1 MNKANQIID
10 SAKQAIIES
19 TSKTKLDTP
28 IRKRVAYVVSH
39 GKSYASNGY
48 AIRTHGIA
56 AALNKQGFDALCFV
70 RPGRPWDFGAKKKFA
85 ELQKE
90 VEGVTYIHSPW
101 ENFVVPKDVLE
112 RIKVMALKFEELFRI
127 YRPEIVLAASN
138 YEVAFPAYIA
148 AKKLGLPFHYEVRG
162 FWEISRLSRD
172 PNWENS
178 DGYYEQV
185 ELESFLVSHADKLY
199 TLNNAMVQEL
209 VRRGADK
216 RSISL
221 VPNAAPTVS
230 NNEINNIKLRS
241 ELFDDKAD
249 TFLLGYVGALTDY
262 EGLDTLLQAI
272 ASLKDEKVKLLVV
285 GGNNPVNDSD
295 KHDEV
300 LEKLK
305 KQAIEFGL
313 QNQVV
318 FTGRVAHDKVGDYI
332 RAVDACVVPRKP
344 DVVCELVSALK
355 PLEYMAFSKPI
366 IASNVAPQ
374 KELLKQ
380 GELGW
385 LYEKGSVESLAQII
399 IKLRNES
406 KSAVAEKVAAARAL
420 IDNELTWEKVV
431 KPMVNQLVNSSEHY
445 SIQAE
450 KETNTKVACI
460 MDDFT
465 FQSYSPE
472 ANLYQ
477 LTPENYLEELAN
489 FEPELL
495 FIESAWRGKDDLWG
509 SKVGHRSTEVIN
521 IVEWCKQ
528 RNIPTVFWNKEDP
541 IHFETFLSTA
551 KLFDFVFTTDIDCI
565 HRYKAALGHDNVFFL
580 PFACQPKSSNPIE
593 KYDRKDAFC
602 FAGAY
607 YVKYP
612 DRTKDLESFVDALPS
627 YKPLE
632 IYDRNFGKDDP
643 NYMFP
648 DKYKPHIVGTLPF
661 SEIDKAYKG
670 YKYAINLN
678 SIKQSQ
684 TMFARRVYELLA
696 CNTITV
702 SNFSRGVRAL
712 FGDLV
717 QVSDNGSEIV
727 RRLETLASDELLEGK
742 YRLAGL
748 RKVLSEH
755 TYSARFNY
763 IMNKVNG
770 TDNKQPLPSF
780 TVITMVESREQF
792 DSVLR
797 LVSKQTLQP
806 TRVVVI
812 FKEQSL
818 NKSISGFKND
828 FKGEVNFISLL
839 EAQDRKLK
847 CVKNSDDWVV
857 VFDTQD
863 YYGPNY
869 LMDIALS
876 TRYSSARAIG
886 KSSYFIA
893 NDEGIVLQNKNS
905 AYKVNYPLSVRR
917 CALSSSFNEIP
928 LFKIIEDSLNLRG
941 LSIDSYNYCRDGL
954 NTKSSRTA
962 LSAVRAN
969 VNDGDFEEGMSLSDL
984 QQLAESIQ
992 PTCDSLE
999 KKQAYSAKQL
1009 FNFLPSKLSCRSTL
1023 VLGESGIEVN
1033 SPLEDGKHEYIYF
1046 SDKSA
1051 ISVNDLKLKNEK
1063 LPLHLEITPGLKL
1076 SFVVLYLS
1084 DKKQKL
1090 SHDIIQP
1097 NKNNLLTL
1105 PEKTHFVKF
1114 GLRVYQGGNCTISK
1128 LLIDEKDL
1136 SPENILGKSE
1146 TLLIANN
1153 YPSYEDL
1160 YRNGFVHSRVKAYKE
1175 VGVDVDV
1182 FRFQKDTAVSWHEF
1196 QDIDVTTGSKI
1207 ALNRLLSSGRYK
1219 HVLVHFLDA
1228 EMWDVLSQ
1236 FVDKVKVTIWVHG
1249 ADIQPWYRR
1258 KFNISTLEQKAKAVE
1273 LSDRR
1278 MAFWKSILK
1287 PIHPNMKLVFVSN
1300 YFAEEVMEDLGFRLP
1315 QSSYEI
1321 INNPIDTKL
1330 FKYREKPAELRKK
1343 ILSIRPY
1350 ASKVYAND
1358 ITVKCILELSDEPF
1372 FNELEFRIIG
1382 DGALFEE
1389 TVEPVR
1395 KFSNVIIEQRFL
1407 SQTEIAEIH
1416 KYYGVFLCPSRMD
1429 TQGVSRDE
1437 AMSSGLVPI
1446 TSAVAAI
1453 PEFLDS
1459 KKGFL
1464 IHDENVSEFATAV
1477 KTLFQDVAT
1486 FQQMSRDASISVQ
1499 NSRSK
1504 EIIVKKELLHF
1515 Q

>member
-374 KELLKQ
+374 AELLKQ
-380 GELGW
+380 GKLGW

-541 IHFETFLSTA
+541 IHFETFLNTA

>member
-10 SAKQAIIES
+10 FAKQAIIES

-56 AALNKQGFDALCFV
+56 AALNKYGFDALCFV

-101 ENFVVPKDVLE
+101 ENFVVPKDVFE

-241 ELFDDKAD
+241 ELFNDKAD

-295 KHDEV
+295 KYDEV

-374 KELLKQ
+374 AELLKQ
-380 GELGW
+380 GKLGW

-406 KSAVAEKVAAARAL
+406 KSAVAEKVAAAKAL

-521 IVEWCKQ
+521 IVAWCKQ
-528 RNIPTVFWNKEDP
+528 RNIPTIFWNKEDP
-541 IHFETFLSTA
+541 IHFETFLNTA

-869 LMDIALS
+869 LLDIALS
-876 TRYSSARAIG
+876 TRYSSAKAIG

-893 NDEGIVLQNKNS
+893 SDEGVELQNKNS
-905 AYKVNYPLSVRR
+905 TYKDNYPLSARR
-917 CALSSSFNEIP
+917 CALSSSFDDVSLYKLIG
-928 LFKIIEDSLNLRG
+928 DSLNIRG
-941 LSIDSYNYCRDGL
+941 LSIDSFNYCQNGVSSSSQEVLSSVKASVTDGGF
-954 NTKSSRTA
+954 
-962 LSAVRAN
+962 
-969 VNDGDFEEGMSLSDL
+969 DEGMSLSVL
-984 QQLAESIQ
+984 EQLAESIQ
-992 PTCDSLE
+992 PTEDGVE
-999 KKQAYSAKQL
+999 KKKAFSAKQL
-1009 FNFLPSKLSCRSTL
+1009 FSFLPSKLSSRSSV
-1023 VLGESGIEVN
+1023 VLSENKIEIT

-1046 SDKSA
+1046 SDKST
-1051 ISVNDLKLKNEK
+1051 ISVNDLKLKDEK

-1076 SFVVLYLS
+1076 SFVILYLD

-1097 NKNNLLTL
+1097 NKNNLLAL
-1105 PEKTHFVKF
+1105 PENTHFIKF
-1114 GLRVYQGGNCTISK
+1114 GLRIYQGGNCTIDK
-1128 LLIDEKDL
+1128 LLNDEKDL

-1175 VGVDVDV
+1175 AGVDVDV
-1182 FRFQKDTAVSWHEF
+1182 FRFQKDTAVRWHEF

-1207 ALNRLLSSGRYK
+1207 ALNRLLTSGRYK

-1236 FVDKVKVTIWVHG
+1236 FIDKIKVTVWVHG

-1258 KFNISTLEQKAKAVE
+1258 KFNISTPEQKEKAIE
-1273 LSDRR
+1273 LSDKR
-1278 MAFWKSILK
+1278 MAFWKSILN
-1287 PIHPNMKLVFVSN
+1287 PMHSNMKLVFVSK
-1300 YFAEEVMEDLGFRLP
+1300 YFAEEVMEDLGFRVP
-1315 QSSYEI
+1315 ESSYEI
-1321 INNPIDTKL
+1321 INNPIDTEL
-1330 FKYREKPAELRKK
+1330 FKYRKKPAELRKK
-1343 ILSIRPY
+1343 VLSIRPY

-1358 ITVKCILELSDEPF
+1358 LTVQCILELSKESF
-1372 FNELEFRIIG
+1372 FDELEFRIIG
-1382 DGALFEE
+1382 DGVLFEE
-1389 TVEPVR
+1389 TVKPLC
-1395 KFSNVIIEQRFL
+1395 KFDNVIIEQRFL
-1407 SQTEIAEIH
+1407 NQREIAEIH
-1416 KYYGVFLCPSRMD
+1416 KGYGVFLCPSRMD

-1437 AMSSGLVPI
+1437 AMSSGLVPV
-1446 TSAVAAI
+1446 TSDVAAI
-1453 PEFLDS
+1453 PEFLPINHLRALPEDYLS
-1459 KKGFL
+1459 L
-1464 IHDENVSEFATAV
+1464 
-1477 KTLFQDVAT
+1477 
-1486 FQQMSRDASISVQ
+1486 
-1499 NSRSK
+1499 K
-1504 EIIVKKELLHF
+1504 EIIVNIYKKPDEFEMLSLSVSNEVKNKRSLIHIVEREVSLF
-1515 Q
+1515 K

>member
-1 MNKANQIID
+1 MNKANQIINF
-10 SAKQAIIES
+10 AKQAIIES

-56 AALNKQGFDALCFV
+56 AALNKHGFDALCFV

-101 ENFVVPKDVLE
+101 ENFVVPKDVFE

-221 VPNAAPTVS
+221 VPNAAPTVF
-230 NNEINNIKLRS
+230 NNKINDIKLRS
-241 ELFDDKAD
+241 VLFNDQAD

-262 EGLDTLLQAI
+262 EGIDTLLQAI
-272 ASLKDEKVKLLVV
+272 ASLMDEKVKLLVV

-300 LEKLK
+300 LEKFK
-305 KQAIEFGL
+305 KQAIDLGL
-313 QNQVV
+313 QNKVV
-318 FTGRVAHDKVGDYI
+318 FTGRVAHEAVGDYI

-344 DVVCELVSALK
+344 DLVCELVSALK

-380 GELGW
+380 GKLGW

-406 KSAVAEKVAAARAL
+406 KSAVAEKVAAAKAL

-445 SIQAE
+445 SIRAE
-450 KETNTKVACI
+450 KETKTKVACI

-465 FQSYSPE
+465 FQSYGPE

-528 RNIPTVFWNKEDP
+528 RSIPTIFWNKEDP
-541 IHFETFLSTA
+541 IHFETFLNTA

-612 DRTKDLESFVDALPS
+612 DRTKDLESFVEALPN

-648 DKYKPHIVGTLPF
+648 EKYSPHIIGTLPF

-717 QVSDNGSEIV
+717 QVSDNGGEIV
-727 RRLETLASDELLEGK
+727 RRLESLASEELLEDK

-763 IMNKVNG
+763 ILNKVNG
-770 TDNKQPLPSF
+770 TKQNEQLPNF
-780 TVITMVESREQF
+780 TVVTIIETQKQLDYILELASRQSLKPTKVLAITQEGIEKSLSSLNSPFAGDV
-792 DSVLR
+792 R
-797 LVSKQTLQP
+797 LVSM
-806 TRVVVI
+806 
-812 FKEQSL
+812 S
-818 NKSISGFKND
+818 
-828 FKGEVNFISLL
+828 
-839 EAQDRKLK
+839 EAQKYK
-847 CVKNSDDWVV
+847 VKDIKAANEWVAL
-857 VFDTQD
+857 FDARD

-869 LMDIALS
+869 LLDIALS
-876 TRYSSARAIG
+876 TKYSKAKAIG
-886 KSSYFIA
+886 KTKHFDASSGEAILQDKGA
-893 NDEGIVLQNKNS
+893 NYKDNVVLFN
-905 AYKVNYPLSVRR
+905 R
-917 CALSSSFNEIP
+917 CCAISSSFNQHV
-928 LFKIIEDSLNLRG
+928 LLTVLGDSFNVKG
-941 LSIDSYNYCRDGL
+941 LSIDSFNYC
-954 NTKSSRTA
+954 KSVANLKSKKEGF
-962 LSAVRAN
+962 SKMKVR
-969 VNDGDFEEGMSLSDL
+969 VNDGDFDEGMSLPAL
-984 QQLAESIQ
+984 EQLAESIQ
-992 PTCDSLE
+992 PTKDSVE

-1009 FNFLPSKLSCRSTL
+1009 FSFLPPKLSSSSSV
-1023 VLGESGIEVN
+1023 VLSENGIEVT
-1033 SPLEDGKHEYIYF
+1033 STLEDGKHEYIYF

-1051 ISVNDLKLKNEK
+1051 IPINDLNLKDAK

-1076 SFVVLYLS
+1076 SFVVLYLN

-1090 SHDIIQP
+1090 THDIIQP
-1097 NKNNLLTL
+1097 NKNNALTL
-1105 PEKTHFVKF
+1105 PDGTQFVKF
-1114 GLRVYQGGNCTISK
+1114 GLRIYQGGTCSIGK

-1175 VGVDVDV
+1175 HGANVDV
-1182 FRFQKDTAVSWHEF
+1182 FRFRKDTAVSWHEF
-1196 QDIDVTTGSKI
+1196 QDVDVITGSKI
-1207 ALNRLLSSGRYK
+1207 ALNRLLTSGRYK

-1228 EMWDVLSQ
+1228 EMWEVLSQ
-1236 FVDKVKVTIWVHG
+1236 FIDKIKITVWVHG

-1258 KFNISTLEQKAKAVE
+1258 KFNITTPEQKVKAIE
-1273 LSDRR
+1273 LSDKR
-1278 MAFWKSILK
+1278 MAFWKSVLK
-1287 PIHPNMKLVFVSN
+1287 PIHSNMKLVFVSK
-1300 YFAEEVMEDLGFRLP
+1300 YFAEEVMDDLGFRIP
-1315 QSSYEI
+1315 EGSYEI
-1321 INNPIDTKL
+1321 INNPIDTEL
-1330 FKYREKPAELRKK
+1330 FQYRKKAPELRKK

-1358 ITVKCILELSDEPF
+1358 LTVKCILELSKEPF
-1372 FNELEFRIIG
+1372 FDELEFRLIG
-1382 DGALFEE
+1382 DGVLFEE
-1389 TVEPVR
+1389 TLKPVR
-1395 KFSNVIIEQRFL
+1395 DFKNVIIEQRFL
-1407 SQTEIAEIH
+1407 SQGEIAEIH
-1416 KYYGVFLCPSRMD
+1416 KDYGVFLCPSRMD

-1437 AMSSGLVPI
+1437 AMSSGLVPV
-1446 TSAVAAI
+1446 TSDVAAI
-1453 PEFLDS
+1453 PEFLPIKELRALPDDHS
-1459 KKGFL
+1459 SL
-1464 IHDENVSEFATAV
+1464 
-1477 KTLFQDVAT
+1477 
-1486 FQQMSRDASISVQ
+1486 
-1499 NSRSK
+1499 K
-1504 EIIVKKELLHF
+1504 EIIVNIYQNPDEFEKLSLSVSSEVKNNRSLFHIVDREIRIF
-1515 Q
+1515 RW

>member
-10 SAKQAIIES
+10 FAKQAIIES
-19 TSKTKLDTP
+19 SSQKTLDAP
-28 IRKRVAYVVSH
+28 INKRVAYAVSH

-56 AALNKQGFDALCFV
+56 AALNKRGFDTLCLI
-70 RPGRPWDFGAKKKFA
+70 RPGRPWDFGAKREFS

-90 VEGVTYIHSPW
+90 IDGVTYIHSPW
-101 ENFVVPKDVLE
+101 EDFLVPKDVFE
-112 RIKVMALKFEELFRI
+112 RIKVMALKYEELFKV

-172 PNWENS
+172 PDWEGS
-178 DGYYEQV
+178 DGYHEQV
-185 ELESFLVSHADKLY
+185 ELESFLVSNADKLY
-199 TLNNAMVQEL
+199 TLNTSMVQEL
-209 VRRGADK
+209 VKRGAN
-216 RSISL
+216 RANISL
-221 VPNAAPTVS
+221 VPNAAPSVS
-230 NNEINNIKLRS
+230 NVESKSTHRS
-241 ELFDDKAD
+241 ELFHDYED

-262 EGLDTLLQAI
+262 EGIDTLLQAI

-285 GGNNPVNDSD
+285 GGNNPVNNSE

-300 LEKLK
+300 LKKFK

-313 QNQVV
+313 QNQIV
-318 FTGRVAHDKVGDYI
+318 FTGRVAHEKVGDYI

-344 DVVCELVSALK
+344 EVVCELVSALK

-406 KSAVAEKVAAARAL
+406 KSAVAEKVAAAKAL

-450 KETNTKVACI
+450 KEINTKVACI

-509 SKVGHRSTEVIN
+509 SKVGHRSSEVIN

-528 RNIPTVFWNKEDP
+528 RNIPTIFWNKEDP
-541 IHFETFLSTA
+541 IHFETFLNTA

-593 KYDRKDAFC
+593 KYHRKDAFC

-612 DRTKDLESFVDALPS
+612 DRTKDLESFVEALPN

-648 DKYKPHIVGTLPF
+648 EKYSPHIVGTLPF
-661 SEIDKAYKG
+661 REIDKAYKG

-717 QVSDNGSEIV
+717 QVSDNGGEIV
-727 RRLETLASDELLEGK
+727 RRLESLASEELLEDK

-763 IMNKVNG
+763 ILNKVNG
-770 TDNKQPLPSF
+770 TNQSEQLPNF
-780 TVITMVESREQF
+780 TVVTIIETQEQLDYILELASRQSLKPTKVLAITQEGIEKTLSSLNSPFAGDV
-792 DSVLR
+792 R
-797 LVSKQTLQP
+797 LVSM
-806 TRVVVI
+806 
-812 FKEQSL
+812 S
-818 NKSISGFKND
+818 
-828 FKGEVNFISLL
+828 
-839 EAQDRKLK
+839 EAQKYK
-847 CVKNSDDWVV
+847 VKDIKASNEWVAP
-857 VFDTQD
+857 FDARD

-869 LMDIALS
+869 LLDIALS
-876 TRYSSARAIG
+876 TKYSKAKAIG
-886 KSSYFIA
+886 KAKHFDASSGEAILQDKGATYKD
-893 NDEGIVLQNKNS
+893 NVVLSN
-905 AYKVNYPLSVRR
+905 R
-917 CALSSSFNEIP
+917 CCAISGSFNQHV
-928 LFKIIEDSLNLRG
+928 LLDVLGDSFNVKG
-941 LSIDSYNYCRDGL
+941 LSIDSFNYC
-954 NTKSSRTA
+954 KSVAILKSKKEA
-962 LSAVRAN
+962 FSKMKVR
-969 VNDGDFEEGMSLSDL
+969 VNDGDFDEGMSLSAL
-984 QQLAESIQ
+984 EQLAESIQ
-992 PTCDSLE
+992 PTKDSVE

-1009 FNFLPSKLSCRSTL
+1009 FSFLPPKLSSSSSV
-1023 VLGESGIEVN
+1023 VLSENGIEVT
-1033 SPLEDGKHEYIYF
+1033 STLEDGKHEYIYF
-1046 SDKSA
+1046 SDNSA
-1051 ISVNDLKLKNEK
+1051 IPINDLNLKDAK

-1076 SFVVLYLS
+1076 SFVVLYLN

-1097 NKNNLLTL
+1097 NKNNVLTL
-1105 PEKTHFVKF
+1105 PEGTQFVKF
-1114 GLRVYQGGNCTISK
+1114 GLRIYQGGMCSIGK

-1175 VGVDVDV
+1175 YGANVDV
-1182 FRFQKDTAVSWHEF
+1182 FRFRKDTAVSWHEF
-1196 QDIDVTTGSKI
+1196 QDVDVITGSKI
-1207 ALNRLLSSGRYK
+1207 ALNRLLTSERYK

-1228 EMWDVLSQ
+1228 EMWEVLSQ
-1236 FVDKVKVTIWVHG
+1236 FIDKIKVTVWVHG

-1258 KFNISTLEQKAKAVE
+1258 KFNITTPEQKVKAIE
-1273 LSDRR
+1273 LSDKR
-1278 MAFWKSILK
+1278 MAFWKSVLK
-1287 PIHPNMKLVFVSN
+1287 PIHPNMKLVFVSQ
-1300 YFAEEVMEDLGFRLP
+1300 YFAEEVMEDLGFRIP
-1315 QSSYEI
+1315 EGSYEI
-1321 INNPIDTKL
+1321 INNPIDTEL
-1330 FKYREKPAELRKK
+1330 FQYRKKAPELRKK

-1358 ITVKCILELSDEPF
+1358 LTVKCILELAKEPF
-1372 FNELEFRIIG
+1372 FDELEFRLIG
-1382 DGALFEE
+1382 DGVLFEE
-1389 TVEPVR
+1389 TLKPVR
-1395 KFSNVIIEQRFL
+1395 NFKNVIIEQRFL
-1407 SQTEIAEIH
+1407 SQREIAEIH
-1416 KYYGVFLCPSRMD
+1416 KDYGVFLCPSRMD

-1446 TSAVAAI
+1446 TSDVAAI
-1453 PEFLDS
+1453 PEFVNKS
-1459 KKGFL
+1459 QGFL
-1464 IHDENVSEFATAV
+1464 ASNENIYELCSFIEQLYRDEE
-1477 KTLFQDVAT
+1477 LFSR
-1486 FQQMSRDASISVQ
+1486 MSQNASSVVLSTRDKKKICL
-1499 NSRSK
+1499 
-1504 EIIVKKELLHF
+1504 KELAFTGL
-1515 Q
+1515 

>member
-10 SAKQAIIES
+10 FAKQAIIES

-28 IRKRVAYVVSH
+28 IMKRVAYVVSH

-56 AALNKQGFDALCFV
+56 AALNKHGFDALCFV
-70 RPGRPWDFGAKKKFA
+70 RPGRPWDFGAKKAFA

-101 ENFVVPKDVLE
+101 ENFVVPKDVFE

-185 ELESFLVSHADKLY
+185 ELESFLVSHAHKLY

-230 NNEINNIKLRS
+230 NNNKINDIKLRS
-241 ELFDDKAD
+241 VLFNDQAD

-262 EGLDTLLQAI
+262 EGIDTLLQAI
-272 ASLKDEKVKLLVV
+272 ASLMDEKVKLLVV

-300 LEKLK
+300 LEKFK
-305 KQAIEFGL
+305 KQAIELGL
-313 QNQVV
+313 QNKVV
-318 FTGRVAHDKVGDYI
+318 FTGRVAHEAVGDYI

-344 DVVCELVSALK
+344 DLVCELVSALK

-380 GELGW
+380 GKLGW

-406 KSAVAEKVAAARAL
+406 KSAVAEKVAAAKAL

-528 RNIPTVFWNKEDP
+528 RNIPTIFWNKEDP
-541 IHFETFLSTA
+541 IHFETFLNTA

-717 QVSDNGSEIV
+717 QVSDSGSEIV
-727 RRLETLASDELLEGK
+727 RRLEILASDELLESK

-770 TDNKQPLPSF
+770 TENKQPLPSF

-806 TRVVVI
+806 TRVVAI
-812 FKEQSL
+812 SKEKSL
-818 NKSISGFKND
+818 NKSVSEFKND

-839 EAQDRKLK
+839 EAQERKLK
-847 CVKNSDDWVV
+847 CIKNPDDWVV

-869 LMDIALS
+869 LLDIALS
-876 TRYSSARAIG
+876 TRYSSAKAIG

-893 NDEGIVLQNKNS
+893 SDEGVELRNKNS
-905 AYKVNYPLSVRR
+905 TYKDNYPLYARS
-917 CALSSSFNEIP
+917 CALSSSFDDIP
-928 LFKIIEDSLNLRG
+928 LFKLIEDSLNIRG
-941 LSIDSYNYCRDGL
+941 LSIDSFNYCQNGVNSSSQEVLSSVKASVTDGGF
-954 NTKSSRTA
+954 
-962 LSAVRAN
+962 
-969 VNDGDFEEGMSLSDL
+969 DEGMSLSVL
-984 QQLAESIQ
+984 EQLAESIQ
-992 PTCDSLE
+992 PTKDGVE
-999 KKQAYSAKQL
+999 KKKAYSAKQL
-1009 FNFLPSKLSCRSTL
+1009 FSFLPSKLSSRSSV
-1023 VLGESGIEVN
+1023 VLSENKIEIT

-1046 SDKSA
+1046 SDKST
-1051 ISVNDLKLKNEK
+1051 ISVNDLKLKDEK

-1076 SFVVLYLS
+1076 SFVILYLD

-1097 NKNNLLTL
+1097 NKNNLLAL
-1105 PEKTHFVKF
+1105 PENTHFIKF
-1114 GLRVYQGGNCTISK
+1114 GFRIYQGGNCTIDK
-1128 LLIDEKDL
+1128 LLNDEKDL

-1175 VGVDVDV
+1175 AGVDVDV
-1182 FRFQKDTAVSWHEF
+1182 FRFQKDTAVRWHEF

-1207 ALNRLLSSGRYK
+1207 ALNRLLTSGRYK

-1236 FVDKVKVTIWVHG
+1236 FIDKIKVTVWVHG

-1258 KFNISTLEQKAKAVE
+1258 KFNISTPEQKEKAIE
-1273 LSDRR
+1273 LSDKR
-1278 MAFWKSILK
+1278 MAFWKSILN
-1287 PIHPNMKLVFVSN
+1287 PMHSNMKLVFVSK
-1300 YFAEEVMEDLGFRLP
+1300 YFAEEVMEDLGFRVP
-1315 QSSYEI
+1315 ESSYEI
-1321 INNPIDTKL
+1321 INNPIDTEL
-1330 FKYREKPAELRKK
+1330 FKYRKKPAELRKK
-1343 ILSIRPY
+1343 VLSIRPY

-1358 ITVKCILELSDEPF
+1358 LTVQCILELSKESF
-1372 FNELEFRIIG
+1372 FDELEFRIIG
-1382 DGALFEE
+1382 DGVLFEE
-1389 TVEPVR
+1389 TVKPLC
-1395 KFSNVIIEQRFL
+1395 KFDNVIIEQRFL
-1407 SQTEIAEIH
+1407 NQREIAEIH
-1416 KYYGVFLCPSRMD
+1416 KGYGVFLCPSRMD

-1437 AMSSGLVPI
+1437 AMSSGLVPV
-1446 TSAVAAI
+1446 TSDVAAI
-1453 PEFLDS
+1453 PEFLPINHLRALPEDYLS
-1459 KKGFL
+1459 L
-1464 IHDENVSEFATAV
+1464 
-1477 KTLFQDVAT
+1477 
-1486 FQQMSRDASISVQ
+1486 
-1499 NSRSK
+1499 K
-1504 EIIVKKELLHF
+1504 EIIVNIYKKPDEFEMLSLSVSNEVKNKRSLIHIVEREVSLF
-1515 Q
+1515 K

>member
-10 SAKQAIIES
+10 FAKQAIIES
-19 TSKTKLDTP
+19 SSQTKLDAP
-28 IRKRVAYVVSH
+28 INKRIAYAVSH

-56 AALNKQGFDALCFV
+56 AALNKRGFDTLCLI
-70 RPGRPWDFGAKKKFA
+70 RPGRPWDFGAKKEFA
-85 ELQKE
+85 ELQKNI
-90 VEGVTYIHSPW
+90 EGVTYVHSPW
-101 ENFVVPKDVLE
+101 ENFLVPKTVFE
-112 RIKVMALKFEELFRI
+112 RIKVMALRFEELFKV

-172 PNWENS
+172 PDWEGS
-178 DGYYEQV
+178 DGYHEQV
-185 ELESFLVSHADKLY
+185 ELESFLVSNADKLY
-199 TLNNAMVQEL
+199 TLNTSMVQEL
-209 VRRGADK
+209 VKRGAN
-216 RSISL
+216 RASISL
-221 VPNAAPTVS
+221 VPNAAPSVS
-230 NNEINNIKLRS
+230 NVESKSTKHRS
-241 ELFDDKAD
+241 ELFNDYED

-262 EGLDTLLQAI
+262 EGIDTLLQAI

-295 KHDEV
+295 KNDEV
-300 LEKLK
+300 LKRFKEL
-305 KQAIEFGL
+305 AMELGL

-318 FTGRVAHDKVGDYI
+318 FTGRVAHEAVGDYI

-344 DVVCELVSALK
+344 DLVCELVSALK

-380 GELGW
+380 GKLGW
-385 LYEKGSVESLAQII
+385 LYEKGSVESLAQTI

-406 KSAVAEKVAAARAL
+406 KAAVAEKVAAARAL

-431 KPMVNQLVNSSEHY
+431 TPMVDQLVNPSEHY
-445 SIQAE
+445 SIKAE
-450 KETNTKVACI
+450 NEINTKVACI

-477 LTPENYLEELAN
+477 LTPESYVEELAD

-528 RNIPTVFWNKEDP
+528 RNIPTIFWNKEDP
-541 IHFETFLSTA
+541 IHFETFLNTA

-593 KYDRKDAFC
+593 KYHRKDAFC

-612 DRTKDLESFVDALPS
+612 DRTKDLESFVEALPN

-643 NYMFP
+643 NYTFP
-648 DKYKPHIVGTLPF
+648 EKYSPHIVGTLPF

-717 QVSDNGSEIV
+717 QVSDNGGEIV
-727 RRLETLASDELLEGK
+727 RRLESLASEELLEDK

-763 IMNKVNG
+763 ILNKVNG
-770 TDNKQPLPSF
+770 TNQNEPLPNF
-780 TVITMVESREQF
+780 TVVTIIETQEQLDYILELASRQSLKPTKVLAITQEGIEKSLSSLNSPFAGDV
-792 DSVLR
+792 R
-797 LVSKQTLQP
+797 LVSM
-806 TRVVVI
+806 
-812 FKEQSL
+812 S
-818 NKSISGFKND
+818 
-828 FKGEVNFISLL
+828 
-839 EAQDRKLK
+839 EAQKYK
-847 CVKNSDDWVV
+847 VKDIKVSNEWVAL
-857 VFDTQD
+857 FDARD

-869 LMDIALS
+869 LLDIALS
-876 TRYSSARAIG
+876 TKYSKAKAIG
-886 KSSYFIA
+886 KTKHFDASSGEAILQDKGATYKD
-893 NDEGIVLQNKNS
+893 NVVLSN
-905 AYKVNYPLSVRR
+905 R
-917 CALSSSFNEIP
+917 CCAISSSFNQHI
-928 LFKIIEDSLNLRG
+928 LLNVLGDSFNVKG
-941 LSIDSYNYCRDGL
+941 LSIDSFNYC
-954 NTKSSRTA
+954 KSVTTLKSKKEA
-962 LSAVRAN
+962 FSKMKVR
-969 VNDGDFEEGMSLSDL
+969 VNDRDFDEGMSIQALE
-984 QQLAESIQ
+984 QLAESIQ
-992 PTCDSLE
+992 PTKDSVE

-1009 FNFLPSKLSCRSTL
+1009 FSFLPPKLSCSSSV
-1023 VLGESGIEVN
+1023 VLSENGIEVT
-1033 SPLEDGKHEYIYF
+1033 STLEDGKHEYIYF

-1051 ISVNDLKLKNEK
+1051 IPINDLNLKGAK

-1076 SFVVLYLS
+1076 SFVVLYLN

-1090 SHDIIQP
+1090 THDIIQP
-1097 NKNNLLTL
+1097 NKNNALTL
-1105 PEKTHFVKF
+1105 PDGTQFVKF
-1114 GLRVYQGGNCTISK
+1114 GLRIYQGGTCSIVK

-1175 VGVDVDV
+1175 HGANVDV
-1182 FRFQKDTAVSWHEF
+1182 FRFRKDTAVSWHEF
-1196 QDIDVTTGSKI
+1196 QDVDVITGSEI
-1207 ALNRLLSSGRYK
+1207 ALNRLLTSGRYK

-1228 EMWDVLSQ
+1228 EMWEVLSQ
-1236 FVDKVKVTIWVHG
+1236 FIDKIKVTVWVHG

-1258 KFNISTLEQKAKAVE
+1258 KFNITTPEQKVKAIE
-1273 LSDRR
+1273 LSDKR
-1278 MAFWKSILK
+1278 MAFWKSVLK
-1287 PIHPNMKLVFVSN
+1287 PIHSNMKLVFVSK
-1300 YFAEEVMEDLGFRLP
+1300 YFAEEVMEDLGFRIP
-1315 QSSYEI
+1315 EGSYEI
-1321 INNPIDTKL
+1321 LNNPIDTEL
-1330 FKYREKPAELRKK
+1330 FQYRKKAPELRKK

-1358 ITVKCILELSDEPF
+1358 LTVKCILELSKEPF
-1372 FNELEFRIIG
+1372 FDELEFRLIG
-1382 DGALFEE
+1382 DGLLFEE
-1389 TVEPVR
+1389 TLKPVR
-1395 KFSNVIIEQRFL
+1395 DFKNVIIEQRFL
-1407 SQTEIAEIH
+1407 SQGEIAEIH
-1416 KYYGVFLCPSRMD
+1416 KDYGVFLCPSRMD

-1437 AMSSGLVPI
+1437 AMSSGLVPV
-1446 TSAVAAI
+1446 TSDVAAI
-1453 PEFLDS
+1453 PEFLPIKQLRALPDDHS
-1459 KKGFL
+1459 SL
-1464 IHDENVSEFATAV
+1464 
-1477 KTLFQDVAT
+1477 
-1486 FQQMSRDASISVQ
+1486 
-1499 NSRSK
+1499 K
-1504 EIIVKKELLHF
+1504 EIIVNIYQKPDEFETLSLSVSSEVKNKRSLIHIIEREVSLF
-1515 Q
+1515 R

>member
-10 SAKQAIIES
+10 FAKQAIIES
-19 TSKTKLDTP
+19 SSQTKSDAP
-28 IRKRVAYVVSH
+28 INKRVAYAVSH

-48 AIRTHGIA
+48 AIRTQGIA
-56 AALNKQGFDALCFV
+56 AALNKHGFDTLCFI
-70 RPGRPWDFGAKKKFA
+70 RPGRPWDFGAKRDFA

-90 VEGVTYIHSPW
+90 VDGVTYVHSPW
-101 ENFVVPKDVLE
+101 ENFLVPKDVFE
-112 RIKVMALKFEELFRI
+112 RIKVMALKYEELFKV

-172 PNWENS
+172 PDWEGS
-178 DGYYEQV
+178 DGYHEQV
-185 ELESFLVSHADKLY
+185 ELESFLVSNADKLY
-199 TLNNAMVQEL
+199 TLNTSMVQEL
-209 VRRGADK
+209 VKRGAN
-216 RSISL
+216 RASISL
-221 VPNAAPTVS
+221 VPNAAPSVS
-230 NNEINNIKLRS
+230 NVESKSTKHRS
-241 ELFDDKAD
+241 ELFHDYEDL
-249 TFLLGYVGALTDY
+249 FLLGYVGALTDY
-262 EGLDTLLQAI
+262 EGIDTLLQAI

-285 GGNNPVNDSD
+285 GGNTPVNDSD
-295 KHDEV
+295 KVDEV
-300 LEKLK
+300 LEKFK
-305 KQAIEFGL
+305 KQAIELGL
-313 QNQVV
+313 NNQVV
-318 FTGRVAHDKVGDYI
+318 FTGRVAHEAVGNYI

-385 LYEKGSVESLAQII
+385 LYEKGSVESLKQTI
-399 IKLRNES
+399 IKLRNETA
-406 KSAVAEKVAAARAL
+406 SAIAEKVSAAKNL
-420 IDNELTWEKVV
+420 VENELTWDRVI
-431 KPMVNQLVNSSEHY
+431 KPMVKQLYNSADNSFDG
-445 SIQAE
+445 E
-450 KETNTKVACI
+450 KERKTKVACI

-465 FQSYSPE
+465 YQSYSPE

-477 LTPENYLEELAN
+477 LTPQNYAEELAD

-509 SKVGHRSTEVIN
+509 SKVGHRSSEVIK

-528 RNIPTVFWNKEDP
+528 RSIPTIFWNKEDP
-541 IHFETFLSTA
+541 IHFETFLNTA

-593 KYDRKDAFC
+593 KYNRKDAFC

-612 DRTKDLESFVDALPS
+612 DRTKDLESFVEALPT

-648 DKYKPHIVGTLPF
+648 EKYHPHIVGTLPF

-727 RRLETLASDELLEGK
+727 RRLEILASDELFEGK

-797 LVSKQTLQP
+797 LVSEQTLQP
-806 TRVVVI
+806 TRVI
-812 FKEQSL
+812 AILKENSL
-818 NKSISGFKND
+818 NKSVSGFKND
-828 FKGEVNFISLL
+828 FKGDVNFISLL
-839 EAQDRKLK
+839 EAQGRKLK
-847 CVKNSDDWVV
+847 CIKNHHDWVAF
-857 VFDTQD
+857 FDTQD

-1009 FNFLPSKLSCRSTL
+1009 FNFLPSKLSCRSIL

-1358 ITVKCILELSDEPF
+1358 LTVKCILELSDEPF